1 MAVFVKRVGIA
12 MALLTGPSLLVL
24 DEPMNGLDPSG
35 IAELRNFL
43 RALPGRTGASILMSS
58 HLLGE
63 IE

>member
-1 MAVFVKRVGIA
+1 

-24 DEPMNGLDPSG
+24 DEPMNGLDPFG